1 MAGLIEDFG
10 GPLPLEPELP
20 ELPSDLYGSLLRGIT
35 GQQLSVTSARAI
47 FGRVEQR
54 YGGRTPTAQELLDDD
69 PDALRVAVGLS
80 HAKTASLRSLA
91 EHVVSGEL
99 DLDRLHELPDAEVSR
114 QLIAVKGI
122 GQWTADMFLI
132 FSLHRPDVFAVGDLG
147 IRNAIKRFYGLNGKP
162 AQLVPLGEPWRPYRT
177 RACLYLW
184 RTLTAG
190 APLQDPDPAR

>member
-1 MAGLIEDFG
+1 
-10 GPLPLEPELP
+10 P

-99 DLDRLHELPDAEVSR
+99 DLDRFHELPDEEVSR
-114 QLIAVKGI
+114 RLIAVKGI

-147 IRNAIKRFYGLNGKP
+147 IRNAIKRFYGRDGKP
-162 AQLVPLGEPWRPYRT
+162 AELVPLG
-177 RACLYLW
+177 
-184 RTLTAG
+184 
-190 APLQDPDPAR
+190 